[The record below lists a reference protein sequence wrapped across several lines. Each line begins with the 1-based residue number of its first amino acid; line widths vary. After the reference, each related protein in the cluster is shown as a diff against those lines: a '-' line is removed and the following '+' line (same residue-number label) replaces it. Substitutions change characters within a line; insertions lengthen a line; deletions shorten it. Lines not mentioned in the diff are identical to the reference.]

1 MDINKAIETYFLP
14 RFIEWNLGPFL
25 RIVQVPQFTISRF
38 IIVDNSLIL
47 KLMYHCG
54 EKWSFV
60 KVDKH
65 FKADPSESLTFI
77 TNTNPY
83 LLLERIHSFHQVIHE
98 FQDEPICNEES
109 TKQSELPFFRCT

>member
-1 MDINKAIETYFLP
+1 MDINKAIEIYFLP
-14 RFIEWNLGPFL
+14 YFIQWNLGPFL
-25 RIVQVPQFTISRF
+25 RIVQVPQFAISRF
-38 IIVDNSLIL
+38 IIVDNTLIL

-65 FKADPSESLTFI
+65 FKPDPSDTLTFI

-83 LLLERIHSFHQVIHE
+83 VLLNHIYTFHQLLADIHE
-98 FQDEPICNEES
+98 EEPMLNS
-109 TKQSELPFFRCT
+109 NLPFLRDT

>member
-14 RFIEWNLGPFL
+14 HFIRWNLGPFL
-25 RIVQVPQFTISRF
+25 RIIQVPQFIISRF

-65 FKADPSESLTFI
+65 FKTDPSDTLRFI
-77 TNTNPY
+77 THTNPY
-83 LLLERIHSFHQVIHE
+83 LLLECIQCFHQLLADIHE
-98 FQDEPICNEES
+98 EEPILNS
-109 TKQSELPFFRCT
+109 NLPFLRDT